1 MRSVCPPRASL
12 KMFGNG
18 KGGTVFFCQPKL
30 YIMNN
35 EVNAN
40 LSVDSVSIVG
50 KNVKHEQFFLEAAQ
64 RVKDAFPVDYVDNEL
79 LYLHGRL
86 KYMKLLSARLELPW
100 EKYIPILYG
109 GFMQYLQ
116 HVNESTRRTRVIN
129 LTTELMD
136 FVAFMSQSKNQIHNI
151 TVYLNQQV
159 MDLEKLI
166 KDLEEE
172 RNLLVTEND

>member
-1 MRSVCPPRASL
+1 
-12 KMFGNG
+12 
-18 KGGTVFFCQPKL
+18 
-30 YIMNN
+30 
-35 EVNAN
+35 
-40 LSVDSVSIVG
+40 
-50 KNVKHEQFFLEAAQ
+50 
-64 RVKDAFPVDYVDNEL
+64 
-79 LYLHGRL
+79 
-86 KYMKLLSARLELPW
+86 
-100 EKYIPILYG
+100 
-109 GFMQYLQ
+109 MQYLQ

-159 MDLEKLI
+159 VDLDKLI